1 MLMQA
6 FAVRNFEV
14 YNMNIKRIDLFQS
27 KNRHYNGHF
36 PNSLDSA
43 YEPHYNFEYP
53 FSNEI
58 ALDCERAVFLL
69 KEKDIGSELCKR
81 LGVVFVSETE
91 CQNAELSDHIIT
103 GISELKQMRFVNVY
117 VKKEVFNKMN
127 DREKRRFILDK
138 ICDSVILL
146 TSFEQKEQVRS
157 IFDEIYNLADET
169 ECEYLSRK
177 TKKYSISVKF
187 KSSLNGR
194 GGYEALL
201 YIKNNKTNK
210 QSCTVLF
217 SNGEFADLEYRIHQ
231 IVIKNGKCVIRPKY
245 CEGFYDEE
253 IIVDINV

>member
-1 MLMQA
+1 
-6 FAVRNFEV
+6 
-14 YNMNIKRIDLFQS
+14 MNIKRIDLFQS

-43 YEPHYNFEYP
+43 YEPYYNFEYP
-53 FSNEI
+53 FSYVI
-58 ALDCERAVFLL
+58 GLDCERAVFLL

-138 ICDSVILL
+138 ICDSVILV
-146 TSFEQKEQVRS
+146 TSFEQKEQVRLV
-157 IFDEIYNLADET
+157 FDEIYNLADET
-169 ECEYLSRK
+169 ECEFLGK
-177 TKKYSISVKF
+177 NTKKYEISVKF
-187 KSSLNGR
+187 KSSLNGSGR
-194 GGYEALL
+194 YEALL
-201 YIKNNKTNK
+201 YIKNKKTGK

-217 SNGEFADLEYRIHQ
+217 SNGQFADLEYRIHQ